1 MGDVGSVA
9 MSQTFRTLGWVVAL
23 AVSLVAAVPVL
34 AQGIS
39 PIEKRVVDLE
49 KLSQQQAKSI
59 KALQSLVE
67 AQQARIQN
75 LDARLAAEVKAR
87 VDQDTLLT
95 NSLRQ
100 YIDVQV
106 GQVSASVETG
116 NTATFQKAKQYTD
129 ASASITVQSSRRYA
143 DTKAET
149 TLKTANAYTISK
161 LEPVA
166 DKLVHFGRVGND
178 LYINGANLHIRN
190 GQNWT
195 WGKENGLGNL
205 IIGYNEI
212 SKEIPVP
219 RTGSHNLVI
228 GAYHSYS
235 SSATLVAGFQNTT
248 SASFSAVLGGS
259 QNEASGHSSSILGG
273 YDNVAAG
280 GWSTILGSWHQRAT
294 GEAQIVP

>member
-1 MGDVGSVA
+1 M
-9 MSQTFRTLGWVVAL
+9 
-23 AVSLVAAVPVL
+23 
-34 AQGIS
+34 
-39 PIEKRVVDLE
+39 
-49 KLSQQQAKSI
+49 
-59 KALQSLVE
+59 
-67 AQQARIQN
+67 
-75 LDARLAAEVKAR
+75 
-87 VDQDTLLT
+87 
-95 NSLRQ
+95 
-100 YIDVQV
+100 
-106 GQVSASVETG
+106 
-116 NTATFQKAKQYTD
+116 
-129 ASASITVQSSRRYA
+129 
-143 DTKAET
+143 
-149 TLKTANAYTISK
+149 
-161 LEPVA
+161 
-166 DKLVHFGRVGND
+166 GND

-195 WGKENGLGNL
+195 WGKENGLGDL

-248 SASFSAVLGGS
+248 SASSAVLGGS